1 MSRAPPN
8 TPQNESVWQRLDL
21 NSLADDDVPFP
32 SSLYNSAPVDPVP
45 RFPDPTLELLAANDV
60 ASYFED
66 VPPNS
71 IERGTTIDN
80 RSTVHPVGVFTP
92 ETRNAQLQEF
102 QQLLGDNYS
111 QFQQLFNE
119 YRSQR
124 EPAPANV
131 SVFVGN
137 SDPYTQRPTHE
148 ESPGPSSPDD
158 VFRYGFPPAAD
169 VIKKIL
175 SDSNLQTYR
184 LEERFVLLL
193 TFCVTKGILCQAGDF
208 VFPQLFIDMIKLWN
222 DYEPDGFRVII
233 SSLQNNTLPPPSSPP
248 PRDEQKINDGISEQK
263 SREEEPLI
271 EAELI
276 EPGQTSVSDAEAADD
291 QPSPPTTQEYPGRED
306 VFAGLSGIEV
316 EAATDLAVAPRPR
329 QAQALQNHEEAIQ
342 NNIATSSRQDEEE
355 KKEEIAIA
363 EAFDDPREQ
372 QSESLQSSES
382 LQPGHQQLVN
392 QVGAQ
397 LRHHRGEVNSMR
409 RTYEEL
415 QDDFVNGPRTPVRG
429 DEESHTAYVSQQLE
443 ATPATRSRRRSAV
456 VPIQNIVVSDEDDG
470 ESTDEPVLPATRR
483 DTRRPP
489 PRSSSSSS
497 NGRSSPPLSVIGEIL
512 DVPPEAAEAD
522 GPERIGGRQRAYNPL
537 RVDDES
543 AWAQRARQRASYW
556 TKRLAVMKE
565 QGIITNDD
573 WDGTPI
579 TPDQWNNRRGSSVLR
594 DLFKRDRL
602 VEYQA
607 YRRDIQRQMNERDGT
622 QIRDDLVPPP
632 FDKKGRKGRGG
643 KKRNNPVA
651 VKNAKKGN
659 YKKGDTRLDDVI
671 DFGKSAPAA
680 SARQI
685 LDRMNLAKLTRK
697 GRGLLE
703 KHYHVFMV
711 SPKSVAWVNNDSGSA
726 HYLSTMTARIAL
738 MTLLFLAN
746 PKHGDALREGLAEL
760 VYQLGFEDIF
770 NLFRFQPQFIPK
782 KYADLFTGKDVVQ
795 GGLRWNKTGR
805 PRRFASFVDQWTKK
819 AAENPDELKITVL
832 ILNSLIQLQLIDN
845 LHASVEMGG
854 RVKTA
859 PPAYNED
866 GINGTVALVSNLGID
881 LEDILTL
888 QKDIKASFRENIDYF
903 MSHAAH
909 RLYARQDS

>member
-8 TPQNESVWQRLDL
+8 TPQSQGVWRRFNWD
-21 NSLADDDVPFP
+21 SPVDDEKFP
-32 SSLYNSAPVDPVP
+32 SSLYDAAP
-45 RFPDPTLELLAANDV
+45 FNPDLGFNYRTLQLLAADDGTSAV
-60 ASYFED
+60 ED

-71 IERGTTIDN
+71 IYNGTTVNNNHSVAQPLD
-80 RSTVHPVGVFTP
+80 VF
-92 ETRNAQLQEF
+92 AQRDGNYLEALQA
-102 QQLLGDNYS
+102 QAYQLGQVLGDYYN
-111 QFQQLFNE
+111 
-119 YRSQR
+119 QR
-124 EPAPANV
+124 EP
-131 SVFVGN
+131 
-137 SDPYTQRPTHE
+137 RPTNVNVFMGNNDVQLPIRE
-148 ESPGPSSPDD
+148 EGSTPSSSSS
-158 VFRYGFPPAAD
+158 FRYEFPEAAD
-169 VIKKIL
+169 MIKKIL
-175 SDSNLQTYR
+175 ADSNLPTYR
-184 LEERFVLLL
+184 LEERFVLFL
-193 TFCVTKGILCQAGDF
+193 TFCVTRGILCQAGDF

-233 SSLQNNTLPPPSSPP
+233 SSLQNNTLPPPSAPP
-248 PRDEQKINDGISEQK
+248 PRDEQKINDVTSEQK
-263 SREEEPLI
+263 SHEEEPLI
-271 EAELI
+271 EEELV
-276 EPGQTSVSDAEAADD
+276 EPGQTSVSDVKADD
-291 QPSPPTTQEYPGRED
+291 DQSSPPTTQEYPGQED
-306 VFAGLSGIEV
+306 VFAGLPDIEV
-316 EAATDLAVAPRPR
+316 EAAADPAVAPRPR
-329 QAQALQNHEEAIQ
+329 QVQTLQNHEEAIQ

-355 KKEEIAIA
+355 KKEEIAIT

-397 LRHHRGEVNSMR
+397 LRQRHEEVKSMR

-456 VPIQNIVVSDEDDG
+456 VPIQNIVISDEDDG

-489 PRSSSSSS
+489 PQSSSPPISPSS
-497 NGRSSPPLSVIGEIL
+497 NGRSSPPRSVIREIL
-512 DVPPEAAEAD
+512 DVPPEAAEAE

-565 QGIITNDD
+565 QGIITDDD

-579 TPDQWNNRRGSSVLR
+579 TSDQWNNRRGSSVLR

-622 QIRDDLVPPP
+622 QIREDLVPPP
-632 FDKKGRKGRGG
+632 FDKKGRKARGG
-643 KKRNNPVA
+643 KKRNNPTA
-651 VKNAKKGN
+651 AKNTKKGN

-685 LDRMNLAKLTRK
+685 LDRMNLTKLTRK

-746 PKHGDALREGLAEL
+746 PKYGDALREGLAEL

-782 KYADLFTGKDVVQ
+782 KYADLFTGKDAIQ
-795 GGLRWNKTGR
+795 GGLRWNKKGR

-819 AAENPDELKITVL
+819 AAENPDELKITML

-845 LHASVEMGG
+845 LHASIEMGG

-888 QKDIKASFRENIDYF
+888 QKDIKTSFSENIDYF